1 MFTEHHTVGLEAT
14 MLILLGLVLLLAA
27 VVVGVVGVLTNGGEE
42 HTITDG
48 FSVFGYEVTGSTGTL
63 FLYGIV
69 VGAVGL
75 LGLALLMSGA
85 RRSSRRTRTARR
97 EAKDARKE
105 AAKAQKDR
113 DRIAEQNSTLVSDA
127 NTARTTPATDTAPA
141 TGTAPTTRTPTS
153 GTTPSGTTSS
163 TDTTSHG
170 AHQRGAR
177 HTGEGRP

>member
-27 VVVGVVGVLTNGGEE
+27 VVVGVVGVLTNGGQE
-42 HTITDG
+42 HAITDG
-48 FSVFGYEVTGSTGTL
+48 FSVLGYEVTGSTGTL

-85 RRSSRRTRTARR
+85 RRSSRRARTARR

-105 AAKAQKDR
+105 AARAQQDR

-127 NTARTTPATDTAPA
+127 NTARTAPATDTASA
-141 TGTAPTTRTPTS
+141 T
-153 GTTPSGTTSS
+153 GTTPSGTTAP